1 MIPVSVVESYKE
13 SLMKMGILV
22 VDLFDKSIYA
32 LINRDSDMAKKVI
45 SDDKLAD
52 EMRNKIVEDGTLIIG
67 EYAPIGRSLV
77 QITNG
82 MWIANVLEMIGD
94 SSKKISYHTIELA
107 KEPILKPLVDLP
119 KMASVAEGM
128 LRKSMTF
135 YTSSVNEGIIDE
147 LMENEVEVDDLS
159 ERIEDELKL
168 YMMESPKNV
177 SRALRLIMISKSIEE
192 VTDFCLK
199 IASLQLNGGVV

>member
-1 MIPVSVVESYKE
+1 VIPVSVVESYKE

>member
-1 MIPVSVVESYKE
+1 MIPVAVVENYKD

-22 VDLFDKSIYA
+22 IDLFDKSIYA
-32 LINRDSDMAKKVI
+32 LINRDAEMAKKVI

-52 EMRNKIVEDGTLIIG
+52 EMRNRIVEDGILIIG
-67 EYAPIGRSLV
+67 EYAPIGKSLV

-82 MWIANVLEMIGD
+82 IWIANVLEMIGD
-94 SSKKISYHTIELA
+94 NSKKISYHTIELT
-107 KEPILKPLVDLP
+107 KEPMLKPLVDLP
-119 KMASVAEGM
+119 KMASIAEGM
-128 LRKSMTF
+128 LRKSMIF
-135 YTSSVNEGIIDE
+135 YNSNVNEKIMDE
-147 LMENEVEVDDLS
+147 LVENEVEVDDLS

-168 YMMESPKNV
+168 YMMESSKNV

-199 IASLQLNGGVV
+199 ISSLQAGGGAF

>member
-1 MIPVSVVESYKE
+1 VIPVTVVENYKD

-22 VDLFDKSIYA
+22 IDLFDKSIYA
-32 LINRDSDMAKKVI
+32 LINRDSEMAKKVI
-45 SDDKLAD
+45 SDDELAD
-52 EMRNKIVEDGTLIIG
+52 EMRNKIVEDGILIIG
-67 EYAPIGRSLV
+67 EYAPIGKPLV

-82 MWIANVLEMIGD
+82 IWIANVLEMIGD
-94 SSKKISYHTIELA
+94 NSKKISYHTIELT
-107 KEPILKPLVDLP
+107 KEPMLKPLVDLP
-119 KMASVAEGM
+119 KMASIAEGM

-135 YTSSVNEGIIDE
+135 YSSNFNERIMDE
-147 LMENEVEVDDLS
+147 LVENEVEVDDLS

-168 YMMESPKNV
+168 YMMESSKNV

-199 IASLQLNGGVV
+199 ISSLQAGGGAF

>member
-22 VDLFDKSIYA
+22 IDLFDKSIYA

-45 SDDKLAD
+45 SDDKSAD
-52 EMRNKIVEDGTLIIG
+52 EMRNKIVEDGILIIG
-67 EYAPIGRSLV
+67 EYAPIGKPLV

-82 MWIANVLEMIGD
+82 IWIANLLEMIGD
-94 SSKKISYHTIELA
+94 NSKKISYHTIELT
-107 KEPILKPLVDLP
+107 KEPILKPFVDLP
-119 KMASVAEGM
+119 KMASIAEGM
-128 LRKSMTF
+128 LRKSLSF
-135 YTSSVNEGIIDE
+135 YTSDVNEKMMDE
-147 LMENEVEVDDLS
+147 LLESEAEVDDLS
-159 ERIEDELKL
+159 DRIEDELKL

-199 IASLQLNGGVV
+199 IYSLQVGGGAV